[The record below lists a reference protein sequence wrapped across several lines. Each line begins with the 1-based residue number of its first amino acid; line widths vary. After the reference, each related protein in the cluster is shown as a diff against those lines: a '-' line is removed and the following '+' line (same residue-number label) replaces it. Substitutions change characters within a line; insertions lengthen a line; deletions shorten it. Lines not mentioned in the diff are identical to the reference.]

1 MKLKNYEDN
10 YSDMLDNIKPSNRY
24 IHTRVCVHT
33 YVWASLLAQKVRS
46 QAAKQDTLVQ
56 SLGRESP
63 REWNGYPL
71 WYSYLE
77 NSMDREAW

>member
-10 YSDMLDNIKPSNRY
+10 YSDMLDNIKPSNTY
-24 IHTRVCVHT
+24 IHTRVCVRT
-33 YVWASLLAQKVRS
+33 YVWASLLAQRVRS

-63 REWNGYPL
+63 REGNGYLL
-71 WYSYLE
+71 WYSCLGK
-77 NSMDREAW
+77 SMDREAW

>member
-10 YSDMLDNIKPSNRY
+10 YSDMLDNIKPSNTY
-24 IHTRVCVHT
+24 IHTRVCVRT
-33 YVWASLLAQKVRS
+33 YVWASLFAQRVRS

-63 REWNGYPL
+63 REGNGYLL
-71 WYSYLE
+71 WYSCLGK
-77 NSMDREAW
+77 SMDREAW